1 MAKTPI
7 DGELIRSLA
16 TLLDDNNLTEI
27 EYEAGGMRIR
37 VARNAQQA
45 ISVAPTP
52 IVPTVAAAAPAAA
65 SASGDDFAN
74 HPGAVKSPM
83 VGVAYLSPEP
93 EAARFVNVGD
103 SVAEGQT
110 ILLIEAM
117 KTFNTIRAPKSG
129 KVTAILIENGQ
140 PVEFG
145 EPLMVIG

>member
-16 TLLDDNNLTEI
+16 TLLDDTHLTEI
-27 EYEAGGMRIR
+27 EYESGGLRIR

-45 ISVAPTP
+45 ISFAPSP
-52 IVPTVAAAAPAAA
+52 AAAPAASSAAATPTAAQDPA
-65 SASGDDFAN
+65 S

-93 EAARFVNVGD
+93 DAPRFINVGD
-103 SVAEGQT
+103 TVVEGQT
-110 ILLIEAM
+110 LLLIEAM
-117 KTFNTIRAPKSG
+117 KTFNTIRATKGG
-129 KVTAILIENGQ
+129 KVEAILIENGQ

-145 EPLMVIG
+145 EPMLIIG